1 MNWLDGAVM
10 AAAVVMGLLG
20 LKLGLLRAVF
30 MAGGVVAAVI
40 LAAQISEPLAA
51 WLTENV
57 RSESLASVI
66 AYGVVFTVV
75 VAVAWFAGWFV
86 GRVMRLLF
94 LGWVDSIGGALL
106 GVGAGL
112 LAGGALIAVLARFA
126 FMVPTSDLER
136 IGEILADIDVRENL
150 KGALVDSKLVPGYL
164 EVRDRLPGDV
174 FGMIPGDYD
183 AAFEALELAREIEGE
198 GSE

>member
-10 AAAVVMGLLG
+10 AFAVVLGLMG
-20 LKLGLLRAVF
+20 LKLGLLRAIF
-30 MAGGVVAAVI
+30 MAGGIVVAVI

-51 WLTENV
+51 WLTDSV
-57 RSESLASVI
+57 RSEALASII
-66 AYGVVFTVV
+66 AYGVVFTAVV
-75 VAVAWFAGWFV
+75 SVAWFAGWFF

-94 LGWVDSIGGALL
+94 LGWVDSIGGAVL

-126 FMVPTSDLER
+126 FLVPTSDLER
-136 IGEILADIDVRENL
+136 IGQILADIDVRENL
-150 KGALVDSKLVPGYL
+150 KGALIDSKLVPGYL
-164 EVRDRLPGDV
+164 EVRDTLPGDV
-174 FGMIPGDYD
+174 LGMMPGDYD
-183 AAFEALELAREIEGE
+183 AAFEALKLARELEGE